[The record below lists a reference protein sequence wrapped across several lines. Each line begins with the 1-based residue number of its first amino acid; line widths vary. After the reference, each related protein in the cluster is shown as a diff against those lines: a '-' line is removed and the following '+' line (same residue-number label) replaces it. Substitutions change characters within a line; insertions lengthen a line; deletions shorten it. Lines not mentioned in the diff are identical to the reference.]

1 MTSAHPLRAVR
12 RLAFPSLLGAAFA
25 LPLAPSLTYAD
36 EPAPY
41 TVRVEAPP
49 AHVGSRTTARVIVQ
63 AAAGHHINP
72 DYPTSLK
79 LEPPHGVELVKTD
92 LSKKNGGV
100 TVRENEAVF
109 DVDYTAHE
117 AGQETIAGT
126 LRFAVCTAST
136 CDPRRAP
143 VNVKVSAK

>member
-1 MTSAHPLRAVR
+1 MTHDLHRHGVAR
-12 RLAFPSLLGAAFA
+12 RFA
-25 LPLAPSLTYAD
+25 LPLAAGVLLLASLGIARAD

-41 TVRVEAPP
+41 TVRVESTTS
-49 AHVGSRTTARVIVQ
+49 HVGSRATARVVVQ

-79 LEPPHGVELVKTD
+79 LEAPSGVALAKAE

-100 TVRENEAVF
+100 TVHENEAVF
-109 DVDYTAHE
+109 DVAYTPHA
-117 AGQETIAGT
+117 AGKETIAGT

-143 VNVKVSAK
+143 VSVPVDAR